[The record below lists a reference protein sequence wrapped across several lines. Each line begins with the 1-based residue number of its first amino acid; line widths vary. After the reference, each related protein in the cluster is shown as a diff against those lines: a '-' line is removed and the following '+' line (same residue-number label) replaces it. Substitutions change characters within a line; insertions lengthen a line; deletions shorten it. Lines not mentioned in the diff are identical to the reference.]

1 MKVTPALVIVLSVPV
16 VTPLLSQKNHY
27 HQPAQQCLPTTNQPP
42 SKKEKKYGWENHIY
56 HTCNVAFHFSL
67 PCSSQQCFP
76 THPCL
81 TKLPSTSHFD
91 HCPYSRSLLLFI
103 LSSISHFTHCLAFHI
118 IHHSLPCLLIH
129 TLFTC
134 MPSTSSFTHRLR
146 ITRHSLSC
154 TFLIVKQHL
163 NPPDFKSF
171 YHYLSVLFL
180 SYLKCVSFL

>member
-16 VTPLLSQKNHY
+16 VTPSLSQKKSLS
-27 HQPAQQCLPTTNQPP
+27 PACTTMPTYNESTTI
-42 SKKEKKYGWENHIY
+42 KKEKKYGWENHIY

-67 PCSSQQCFP
+67 PCSSQQCFH

-103 LSSISHFTHCLAFHI
+103 ISSISHFTHCLAFHI

-134 MPSTSSFTHRLR
+134 LPSTSSFTHRLR
-146 ITRHSLSC
+146 ITRHSLSHHP
-154 TFLIVKQHL
+154 LA
-163 NPPDFKSF
+163 
-171 YHYLSVLFL
+171 LS
-180 SYLKCVSFL
+180 